1 MKLKICG
8 MRDAENIQQVAKLK
22 PDYMGFIFYEKS
34 PRFVGENFLLPED
47 LSPEIKRV
55 GVFVDQPEDYILA
68 KAWKYGLSCIQLHG
82 SESPDLCQALQ
93 KKNLMVIKVFSM
105 DDSFNFMMLT
115 PYRNVVDYFLFD
127 TKGVYFGGN
136 GVTFDWNMLTN
147 YQFDF
152 PFFLSGG
159 LSPENI
165 LQVQELKLE
174 KLYGVDV
181 NSGLESSPGFKNLE
195 KVRLLISKLDNLKL
209 NT

>member
-1 MKLKICG
+1 
-8 MRDAENIQQVAKLK
+8 
-22 PDYMGFIFYEKS
+22 
-34 PRFVGENFLLPED
+34 
-47 LSPEIKRV
+47 
-55 GVFVDQPEDYILA
+55 
-68 KAWKYGLSCIQLHG
+68 
-82 SESPDLCQALQ
+82 
-93 KKNLMVIKVFSM
+93 M

-174 KLYGVDV
+174 NSMAWMLTVD
-181 NSGLESSPGFKNLE
+181 
-195 KVRLLISKLDNLKL
+195 
-209 NT
+209 